1 LALVTTIRQ
10 MLSIADAMERG
21 AAKRYET
28 LGGCMRRVGHLD
40 LARVFDALA
49 LEERHHVDSVA
60 HLQKAAHTATSEADL
75 AGFSLPET
83 FGVEDAASAALLTP
97 YKALSIAVRC
107 EEEAFTFWTY
117 VASETTDAGVRVQA
131 EAMARLPDGEVLVV
145 GRDCDQSDRL
155 AVERWAPGRADS
167 TVIPLPA
174 WDGKL
179 LRAMVLAT
187 ERDRY
192 VVARFEAAST
202 LARIDVA
209 EAGATA
215 VPLSLPSNKP
225 VTDASLATADG
236 ALWILL
242 GEGDG
247 IELFRRNKEGVY
259 TRATFP
265 KGQGLSPTGMAAASA
280 DVVYL
285 AGTTSNVRSV
295 ILSSRPGKLSFP
307 SDEPRAGGPDA
318 GAPAAPDAGAASAA
332 PAALSSSCASP
343 FVILFAV
350 SKSAPAD
357 YDYPA
362 TRDALSG
369 WADGSKYRFI
379 EYSHRGQ
386 RMLGASAPD
395 AARAE
400 ALAARL
406 RERVK
411 GASPAVACFTP
422 AEVLREVRLAGAP

>member
-1 LALVTTIRQ
+1 
-10 MLSIADAMERG
+10 
-21 AAKRYET
+21 
-28 LGGCMRRVGHLD
+28 
-40 LARVFDALA
+40 
-49 LEERHHVDSVA
+49 
-60 HLQKAAHTATSEADL
+60 
-75 AGFSLPET
+75 
-83 FGVEDAASAALLTP
+83 
-97 YKALSIAVRC
+97 
-107 EEEAFTFWTY
+107 
-117 VASETTDAGVRVQA
+117 
-131 EAMARLPDGEVLVV
+131 
-145 GRDCDQSDRL
+145 
-155 AVERWAPGRADS
+155 
-167 TVIPLPA
+167 
-174 WDGKL
+174 
-179 LRAMVLAT
+179 MVLAT

-192 VVARFEAAST
+192 VVARFEAASA

-215 VPLSLPSNKP
+215 VPLSLPSSKP
-225 VTDASLATADG
+225 VTDASLAADG
-236 ALWILL
+236 SLWILL

-247 IELFRRNKEGVY
+247 VELFRRNKEGVY

-265 KGQGLSPTGMAAASA
+265 KGQGLSSTGMAAASA

-285 AGTTSNVRSV
+285 AGSTSNVRSV

-307 SDEPRAGGPDA
+307 SDAPGAAAPDA
-318 GAPAAPDAGAASAA
+318 GAPAAPDAGAPDAGAASAP

-411 GASPAVACFTP
+411 GASPAVACFSP
-422 AEVLREVRLAGAP
+422 AEILREVRLASAP